1 MRTAVVVI
9 FVCAASCVWADDTVV
24 IQPAVRLYTAQDLDT
39 LRARSP
45 DHYARAT
52 RLLASANQ
60 LCQPGKPQLQKAD
73 ARDISC
79 GLRLLTSNPPK
90 RELSFMLDGTRYVA
104 LVTMTADQPKLIPA
118 R

>member
-1 MRTAVVVI
+1 MRIVVVAI
-9 FVCAASCVWADDTVV
+9 FVCAASCAWADDTVV
-24 IQPAVRLYTAQDLDT
+24 IQPYVHLYTAQDLET
-39 LRARSP
+39 LRATNP

-52 RLLASANQ
+52 RLLASASQ
-60 LCQPGKPQLQKAD
+60 LCQTGEPKLQNTD

-90 RELSFMLDGTRYVA
+90 RVLSFMLDRTRYVA
-104 LVTMTADQPKLIPA
+104 LVTMTADQPKFVSA